1 MKRRKSR
8 LNANNSDL
16 PIKMPMTGLIQVRV
30 MQCDLDALRKMNV
43 NVSEL
48 VRRAI
53 KSAIENK

>member
-8 LNANNSDL
+8 LNVNNGDL
-16 PIKMPMTGLIQVRV
+16 PVKKRMTGLIQVRV

-53 KSAIENK
+53 KSAIESK